1 MREEYR
7 KIVSG
12 INKNKI
18 VSFDVFDTLLIRG
31 CTNPTD
37 IFYYIET
44 NYAFPGYAKRRIVAE
59 KKARKNLK
67 EVTLRDIYEQDE
79 ELVPFLEIEK
89 LTEKENIRL
98 NSEIYELYQYALKNA
113 KSVIITTDIYFD
125 KQFMIDL
132 LYENG
137 VKGFADIFVSC
148 EYRATKKEGE
158 LFDILMSSL
167 EIGKDD
173 LIHIGDNPIS
183 DCQSPQKRS
192 IKSFCIKKCEDIFL
206 NHYDYRIKNTN
217 TWTGSVFVKLC
228 AIRNRMDY
236 DNYWHKLGFE
246 LMGPVCF
253 GYSSWI
259 KKKIEE
265 LNAKDISVCFVA
277 RDGYLLKKTF
287 EYLWGGA
294 NETKYVY
301 APRNVNSAFEKKEL
315 SDEEVRE
322 YRQYLESLNLSD
334 TIVIIDSRTQSF
346 SSQKLFTKFLNTR
359 IIGLYYINSVDNPEL
374 EYYSYHPDRNNP
386 ILSWNMM
393 EYFLSAPT
401 PSILKVI
408 KGEPVYAES
417 DIVEQQRQKAF
428 HDVEKGVL
436 EFAEWAKKWH
446 VSEDIPE
453 KVITDWVNNF
463 LMHPCAEDKVAFKE
477 VKFANDALSQN
488 YVNLN
493 PFFEKPK
500 SIGEYKETLLRKL
513 VLHPRVYG
521 IARQIYRKLRR

>member
-7 KIVSG
+7 KIISS
-12 INKNKI
+12 IDKNKI
-18 VSFDVFDTLLIRG
+18 VSFDVFDTLLLRV

-37 IFYYIET
+37 IFYYIE
-44 NYAFPGYAKRRIVAE
+44 NKYAFSGYAKRRIAAE
-59 KKARKNLK
+59 NKARKNLK

-79 ELVPFLEIEK
+79 ELFPFFEIEK

-98 NSEIYELYQYALKNA
+98 NPEICELYQYTLENA

-125 KQFMIDL
+125 KQFMMDL
-132 LYENG
+132 LHENG
-137 VKGFADIFVSC
+137 VEGFEDIFVSC

-167 EIGKDD
+167 KIREDN

-183 DCQSPQKRS
+183 DYESPQKRG

-206 NHYDYRIKNTN
+206 NHYSYRMKNTN
-217 TWTGSVFVKLC
+217 TWPGSVFVKLC
-228 AIRNRMDY
+228 AIRNRKDY

-246 LMGPVCF
+246 LMGPICF

-259 KKKIEE
+259 KKKIEG

-287 EYLWGGA
+287 EYLWEA

-301 APRNVNSAFEKKEL
+301 APRNINSAFEKNEL
-315 SDEEVRE
+315 SDEEE
-322 YRQYLESLNLSD
+322 KNYRQYLESLNLSD

-346 SSQKLFTKFLNTR
+346 SSQKLLTKFLNTR
-359 IIGLYYINSVDNPEL
+359 VIGLYYINSVDNPEL

-417 DIVEQQRQKAF
+417 DIVEQRRQEAF
-428 HDVEKGVL
+428 NDVEKGVL
-436 EFAEWAKKWH
+436 EFIESAKKWH
-446 VSEDIPE
+446 ISQDIPE
-453 KVITDWVNNF
+453 KVLTDWVNNF
-463 LMHPCAEDKVAFKE
+463 LMNPCAEDKSAFKA

-513 VLHPRVYG
+513 VLHPRLYG
-521 IARQIYRKLRR
+521 IVRKIYRKLRT

>member
-59 KKARKNLK
+59 NKARKNLK

-183 DCQSPQKRS
+183 DYQSPQKRS

-277 RDGYLLKKTF
+277 RDGYLLKK
-287 EYLWGGA
+287 L
-294 NETKYVY
+294 
-301 APRNVNSAFEKKEL
+301 
-315 SDEEVRE
+315 
-322 YRQYLESLNLSD
+322 LN
-334 TIVIIDSRTQSF
+334 ICGEGQMK
-346 SSQKLFTKFLNTR
+346 Q
-359 IIGLYYINSVDNPEL
+359 
-374 EYYSYHPDRNNP
+374 
-386 ILSWNMM
+386 NMCM
-393 EYFLSAPT
+393 LQE
-401 PSILKVI
+401 
-408 KGEPVYAES
+408 
-417 DIVEQQRQKAF
+417 
-428 HDVEKGVL
+428 
-436 EFAEWAKKWH
+436 
-446 VSEDIPE
+446 
-453 KVITDWVNNF
+453 
-463 LMHPCAEDKVAFKE
+463 M
-477 VKFANDALSQN
+477 
-488 YVNLN
+488 
-493 PFFEKPK
+493 
-500 SIGEYKETLLRKL
+500 
-513 VLHPRVYG
+513 
-521 IARQIYRKLRR
+521 